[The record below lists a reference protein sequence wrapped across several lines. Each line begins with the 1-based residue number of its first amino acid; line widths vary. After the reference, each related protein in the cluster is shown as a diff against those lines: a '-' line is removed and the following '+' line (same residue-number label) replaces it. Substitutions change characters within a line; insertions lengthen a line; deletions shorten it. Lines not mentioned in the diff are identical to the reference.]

1 MMSADQFNASAAGEW
16 LTDALRAFGVDD
28 LVRAE
33 ASCHRVLEVAPTS
46 LRALG
51 LLGAIRCAQLAYA
64 EAERIFDDL
73 SRREPGE
80 PTHWMNLGTARRG
93 LARYDDAL
101 GAYTRAA
108 QLGYLNADFYFNVGL
123 THLDRRDYESAREVL
138 KRAHE
143 LAPGDALIRFQY
155 VTACYESMQTEE
167 AVAALEGWSDFRALS
182 TDQVAAV
189 GQQLMNLGQADRAE
203 AAVRQLSAA
212 EQLDPRATLT
222 LLQIL
227 ERTNQIAPA
236 RILLDRLLSDPRAQ
250 AFGAELIVSH
260 AVVLQREGRQGEA
273 VELFREAL
281 SQTPTLHDRHHVLF
295 PLAKSLD
302 ATARYPEAFAALT
315 EAHAAQI
322 AHLKLAAPLAVAR
335 GAPTMQI
342 ARYGCDAAD
351 IAHWSDPEAPGASDS
366 PIFVVAF
373 PRSGTTLLEQT
384 LDAHPDLKAMDE
396 QPLVQ
401 NALDDLIAL
410 GATYPERL
418 AGLTPAQLAS
428 VRSRY
433 FERAARRVTRSAGE
447 RLVDKNPLNLLRLP
461 AIRRVFPNARIIV
474 AIRHP
479 CDVVL
484 SCFMQHFRA
493 PEFALLCADL
503 RTLANGY
510 QRSFDFWYAQAELL
524 KPTVLEVR
532 YERFVSDFES
542 HVRTLVEFLEI
553 PWSDAMLAPAAHAR
567 AKGFIST
574 PSYSQVVQPVNQK
587 AVGRWTAYECELAPA
602 LPILQPSLQRW
613 GYSATS

>member
-1 MMSADQFNASAAGEW
+1 MSADHLNASAAGEW
-16 LTDALRAFGVDD
+16 LADAFRAFSVDD
-28 LVRAE
+28 FARAEISCRRALEAAPASVRAL
-33 ASCHRVLEVAPTS
+33 A
-46 LRALG
+46 
-51 LLGAIRCAQLAYA
+51 LLGAIRCAQQAYA

-73 SRREPGE
+73 ARREPGE
-80 PTHWMNLGTARRG
+80 ATHWMNLGTARRG

-101 GAYTRAA
+101 AAYTRAA

-138 KRAHE
+138 KRAHT
-143 LAPGDALIRFQY
+143 LAPDDALIRFQY
-155 VTACYESMQTEE
+155 VTACYESMQTDE

-189 GQQLMNLGQADRAE
+189 GQQLMNLGQSERAE
-203 AAVRQLSAA
+203 SAVRQLSAA
-212 EQLDPRATLT
+212 EQLDPRAMLT

-227 ERTNQIAPA
+227 ERTNQIQPA
-236 RILLDRLLSDPRAQ
+236 RMLLDRLLADSRAQ
-250 AFGAELIVSH
+250 KFGTELLVSH
-260 AVVLQREGRQGEA
+260 AVVLQREGRHREA

-281 SQTPTLHDRHHVLF
+281 SQTAALHDRHHVLF

-302 ATARYPEAFAALT
+302 ATRQYSEAFAALT

-342 ARYGCDAAD
+342 TRYGCDAAD
-351 IAHWSDPEAPGASDS
+351 IAQWSDPEAPSAGDS

-384 LDAHPDLKAMDE
+384 LDAHPRLKAMDE

-418 AGLTPAQLAS
+418 AGLTPAQLGS
-428 VRSRY
+428 VRARY
-433 FERAARRVTRSAGE
+433 FERAAKRVTRTAGE

-461 AIRRVFPNARIIV
+461 AIRRVFPNARIIL

-484 SCFMQHFRA
+484 SCFTQHFRA

-503 RTLANGY
+503 RTLASGY
-510 QRSFDFWYAQAELL
+510 QRSFDFWYAQADIL
-524 KPTVLEVR
+524 KPAVLEVR
-532 YERFVSDFES
+532 YEQFVSDFET
-542 HVRTLVEFLEI
+542 HTRALAQFLEI
-553 PWSDAMLAPAAHAR
+553 PWSDAMLAPGAHAR

-574 PSYSQVVQPVNQK
+574 PSYSQVVQAVNQK
-587 AVGRWTAYECELAPA
+587 AVDRWKAYERELAPA
-602 LPILQPSLQRW
+602 IPILLPSLRRW